1 MKIRY
6 KLKII
11 SAITLSITIIGC
23 STKINKYPDGNMNN
37 IDAAFNTHADEVA
50 PAQRSIELNIC
61 GAFDRE
67 HSNTDFRNE
76 SMKPSS
82 QYIREM
88 FPVSNFN
95 REIVDYLTK
104 NIESLVFITST
115 SGFAAFSHPI
125 TDNTAHMLKLPFAKG
140 SANVGGT
147 DIFEFYRLENGQFEF
162 KNLGEP
168 INSIF
173 WDSHPTAIRDTL
185 PDGSCVTLLIWSS
198 DRNSP
203 YSERID
209 LRGNRIHTG
218 NMDLFYAF
226 RFEDGSWS
234 EVKSFDDSINMFT
247 NEGTPFLY
255 CSCCNPTLLFT
266 SDRQKVDDGDFDIYY
281 VSLSIDYSKFEIN
294 RSGDVR
300 LLSEKNNDKRK
311 HINSINSLSD
321 ERFPFIPLPHGTSSP
336 ELIYFASSRY
346 DANNKK
352 QFRAGDTI
360 FANKGSYD
368 IYRLPIPDFLNCPA
382 PEPPTVELH
391 VTLLNIANPSD
402 KVREPILAL
411 VDASGNEIVSVSDNL
426 LKTEILLGKQYFIKG
441 GSNYNSIDCDENPV
455 RVLHKYVQPQDTIIN
470 VGVEQFIEKK
480 ILRDLT
486 TTFSEYERLP
496 KLSYDTTFSEK
507 TVFGKILKVTTIATT
522 TIINPRITDNSM
534 AYDKEIYSVSTWD
547 KLKKISV
554 YRPLNKL
561 SDAIGASTLSEMSK
575 NGGWNV
581 PRRFAGGLII
591 YDTVYVQ
598 PEYFIK
604 PPCYCEFTEFMT
616 SYEQNVPYFQTG
628 FWEVNTLSNFRRDLN
643 CLGRR
648 EFAEAKW
655 IELHRNNQYFGQSE
669 NRRQGRIYEYE
680 KFARIV
686 DKNLDIMAEIINKRI
701 IPAFNIIDSISGNEK
716 LIISLDA
723 WSDRRPV
730 RRGWYIGE
738 PVTYYEG
745 SLVERDN
752 SFEIS
757 FNKVYIKDGNML
769 NMNNDTLSRLRA
781 FYGYNELIKR
791 LLDTNKFGDAFYNYF
806 KSGKVLLPDNRISI
820 SGNVAIDGFNPA
832 QNTSDAKII
841 LLIKGNYF
849 DPTEYKI
856 PQYIRNVDS
865 SLYMLDTIRRIDLRV
880 KNLYYS
886 AGRLIESPC
895 CNKLLPCLDYNT
907 ILNSYEILSKNVS
920 ASPVTSDKSLKYV
933 IYFGTY
939 EELNTVQQVKALLE
953 DSSPLKLVIEE
964 IFSEDIKRY
973 VLRSSESYTTK
984 QAEEVINSIITLNMV
999 SVDNF
1004 PEFLIDMF
1012 QVE

>member
-1 MKIRY
+1 MPSI
-6 KLKII
+6 
-11 SAITLSITIIGC
+11 ALSILIIGC
-23 STKINKYPDGNMNN
+23 STKFNKYPDGNMSNYIASYN
-37 IDAAFNTHADEVA
+37 SKADEVA
-50 PAQRSIELNIC
+50 PAQRTIELNIC

-67 HSNTDFRNE
+67 HSNTDFSNE

-82 QYIREM
+82 HYIREM

-95 REIVDYLTK
+95 REIVDYLTR
-104 NIESLVFITST
+104 NIESIVFTSSNT
-115 SGFAAFSHPI
+115 GFAAFSHPV
-125 TDNTAHMLKLPFAKG
+125 TDNMADMLNLPFVKG
-140 SANVGGT
+140 ASIVGGT
-147 DIFEFYRLENGQFEF
+147 DIFEFYRLDNGQFEF

-185 PDGSCVTLLIWSS
+185 PDGSCITLMIWSS

-209 LRGNRIHTG
+209 LRGKRTQTG
-218 NMDLFYAF
+218 NTDLFYAF

-266 SDRQKVDDGDFDIYY
+266 SDRQKVDDSDFDIYY
-281 VSLSIDYSKFEIN
+281 VSLSIDYLKFTIN
-294 RSGDVR
+294 RTGDVK
-300 LLSEKNNDKRK
+300 LISDKNNNNRK
-311 HINSINSLSD
+311 HIYSINSLSD
-321 ERFPFIPLPHGTSSP
+321 ERFPFIPIPHGSSSP
-336 ELIYFASSRY
+336 EMIYFASSRY
-346 DANNKK
+346 DINNEK
-352 QFRAGDTI
+352 QLKVGDTI
-360 FANKGSYD
+360 IANKGSFD
-368 IYRLPIPDFLNCPA
+368 IYRMPKPDFLNCPA

-391 VTLLNIANPSD
+391 VKLINIAYPGD
-402 KVREPILAL
+402 EIREPVLAL
-411 VDASGNEIVSVSDNL
+411 VDASGNEIESVKDNV
-426 LKTEILLGKQYFIKG
+426 LKTEILLGKKYFIKG
-441 GSNYNSIDCDENPV
+441 GSNYSTIDCDENPV
-455 RVLHKYVQPQDTIIN
+455 RVLHKYVQPRDTIII
-470 VGVEQFIEKK
+470 VGVEKLTDKK
-480 ILRDLT
+480 VIRDLT
-486 TTFSEYERLP
+486 ATFSEYERMP
-496 KLSYDTTFSEK
+496 KLAYDTTYSEK
-507 TVFGKILKVTTIATT
+507 TVFDKKLKVTTIRTT
-522 TIINPRITDNSM
+522 SITNPRIANDLM
-534 AYDKEIYSVSTWD
+534 AYDKEILSVSTWD
-547 KLKKISV
+547 KLKKVSV
-554 YRPLNKL
+554 YKQLNNL
-561 SDAIGASTLSEMSK
+561 PEATGASTLSEMSK
-575 NGGWNV
+575 NGGWNIS
-581 PRRFAGGLII
+581 RRTTGDLVI
-591 YDTVYVQ
+591 YDTVYIQ

-628 FWEVNTLSNFRRDLN
+628 FWEVNTLSNFKRDLN
-643 CLGRR
+643 RLGRR

-701 IPAFNIIDSISGNEK
+701 IPAFNVIDSISGNEK

-745 SLVERDN
+745 SLVEKDY
-752 SFEIS
+752 SYEIS
-757 FNKVYIKDGNML
+757 FNKVQIKDGNML

-781 FYGYNELIKR
+781 FYGYDELIKR
-791 LLDTNKFGDAFYNYF
+791 LLDTKKFGSAFYNYF
-806 KSGKVLLPDNRISI
+806 KTGKVLLPDNRNDL
-820 SGNVAIDGFNPA
+820 SGERALDDFNPT
-832 QNTSDAKII
+832 QNLNNAKII

-880 KNLYYS
+880 NNLYYS

-907 ILNSYEILSKNVS
+907 ILNSYEISTKNVS
-920 ASPVTSDKSLKYV
+920 TSQKPSDKSLKFV

-939 EELNTVQQVKALLE
+939 EGINSVNQVKAIIE
-953 DSSPLKLVIEE
+953 DSSSLRLVIED
-964 IFSEDIKRY
+964 IMLEDVKKY
-973 VLRSSESYTTK
+973 VLRSSESFSAK
-984 QAEEVINSIITLNMV
+984 QAEEIINSIIKLNLIRT
-999 SVDNF
+999 DNF